1 MPLAVRPKE
10 NAPVAGMS
18 LQQLMI
24 FSWQMIFS
32 WHQCVQ
38 QDHIS
43 KTGNE
48 IKKVPVSLVPM
59 YSVQFWDAILLL
71 SKSSISTT
79 V

>member
-1 MPLAVRPKE
+1 MPLAVRPEE

-18 LQQLMI
+18 LQQL
-24 FSWQMIFS
+24 MIFS

-71 SKSSISTT
+71 SKSSVSTT